1 MCGGRG
7 VRANHTDN
15 DVCLVLTGHVELIRT
30 LSTLYLATSH
40 HTLPWRFSRNAEL
53 GPLRELFASCNLHL
67 WIKGSEEDQRQNEAN
82 EIRTCRP
89 QGRWG
94 GTRKKA
100 LAAARSSNALDESSL
115 SKGGQPCPRRPSVRS
130 NGRSVC
136 WPFDGSRLIPFRCDK
151 KCPPRPSPSFQPTC
165 FAKTQEASNFPYP
178 DPGSQIE
185 NAAYRIL
192 GG

>member
-7 VRANHTDN
+7 AIVRANHADN
-15 DVCLVLTGHVELIRT
+15 VVCLVFTGHVELIRT

-53 GPLRELFASCNLHL
+53 RPLRVLFASCNLHL

-89 QGRWG
+89 QGIWG

-100 LAAARSSNALDESSL
+100 LAAARSSNAFDESSL
-115 SKGGQPCPRRPSVRS
+115 SKGGATVSASACPSGPMV
-130 NGRSVC
+130 GRSVGLLT
-136 WPFDGSRLIPFRCDK
+136 DQG
-151 KCPPRPSPSFQPTC
+151 
-165 FAKTQEASNFPYP
+165 
-178 DPGSQIE
+178 
-185 NAAYRIL
+185 
-192 GG
+192 